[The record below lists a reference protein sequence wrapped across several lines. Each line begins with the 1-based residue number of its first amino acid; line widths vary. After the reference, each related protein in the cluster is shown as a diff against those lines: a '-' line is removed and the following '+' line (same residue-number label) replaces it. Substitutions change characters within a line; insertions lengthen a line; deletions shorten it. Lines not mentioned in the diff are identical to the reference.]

1 MKSLTKSIFRS
12 NNDKS
17 RKFSR
22 SKPSGVSR
30 LLAVVIVLGLVWTVL
45 SPVSAAITPVP
56 QSSATI
62 KVAVAQMGFGS
73 TVQDNLQKI
82 ASFMSQ
88 ASLAGCRLIVFP
100 EGVLRP
106 VKDPSDPSTITFLQ
120 AVEAEAA
127 NDRIYVL
134 LGILSVSSTGKQFNW
149 MVVIN
154 PQGQEIH
161 RYPKLYDNPTGELP
175 HIFHID
181 DIPCSAVLCADRW
194 LRGVTELPIIEGA
207 QISFELSHNFRS
219 EWVPALEWYW
229 CVPRALRHNVYVVFA
244 NTAANGNDGD
254 NCGHSAVVDPSG
266 QFVTRT
272 FGDQEQMLTA
282 YLDMTKSTGREAGL
296 RRNHRAFAKFW
307 EVGQQI
313 RDGQTLSIAQWSRY
327 TSPTINVRI
336 AVAQMGLTRAK
347 LTNVGRMEQLVSQAK
362 ANLADVVVFPALAVT
377 GGVKSDIKNFTQSDA
392 SKYLA
397 RIQNAA
403 KQYAVYVIFGMPRI
417 AGTLRMNT
425 AYVIGP
431 DGSVVTRYDQMAV
444 DWPDVFAAGSC
455 PSQMWF
461 KLNGVPAVVTVGK
474 DKLWSEIA
482 EMSAYAGVQLLFNL
496 AYDPEGGP
504 DEDLRQLQ
512 VASNFASFF
521 TFSAVANAA
530 SSTGLTNPSA
540 SGSGGSVLWDDLTGY
555 QEMQAAVKHTSW
567 PQASSYQIYS
577 SFSANCIVRAGKGD
591 EILYATRKVNQSN
604 SFKEDSKNTRMRP
617 WYWYGAQTVTS
628 CF

>member
-1 MKSLTKSIFRS
+1 MTKSRS
-12 NNDKS
+12 QTNTDWGPAG
-17 RKFSR
+17 SR
-22 SKPSGVSR
+22 STPNRMFRIVALIALCLVFEIVSP
-30 LLAVVIVLGLVWTVL
+30 L
-45 SPVSAAITPVP
+45 SAAISPVP

-62 KVAVAQMGFGS
+62 KIAVAQMGFGS

-82 ASFMSQ
+82 FSFMAQ
-88 ASLAGCRLIVFP
+88 ASAAGCRLVVFP
-100 EGVLRP
+100 EGVLKP
-106 VKDPSDPSTITFLQ
+106 VKDPNDPNTVTFLQ

-127 NDRIYVL
+127 NDHIYVL

-175 HIFHID
+175 HIFYID
-181 DIPCSAVLCADRW
+181 DIPCTAVLCADRW

-207 QISFELSHNFRS
+207 QVSFELSHNFRS

-229 CVPRALRHNVYVVFA
+229 YVPRALRHNVYVVFA

-254 NCGHSAVVDPSG
+254 NCGHSAVVDPNG
-266 QFVTRT
+266 QFLSRT

-282 YLDMTKSTGREAGL
+282 YLDMTKATGREAGL
-296 RRNHRAFAKFW
+296 RRNHPAFAQFW
-307 EVGQQI
+307 EVGQKI
-313 RDGQTLSIAQWSRY
+313 RDGQAVSIAQWSRY

-336 AVAQMGLTRAK
+336 AAVQMGLTREK
-347 LTNVGRMEQLVSQAK
+347 VRNVGRMEQFISQAK
-362 ANLADVVVFPALAVT
+362 ANLADVVVFPALALT
-377 GGVKSDIKNFTQSDA
+377 GGVKSDVKNFTQSDA
-392 SKYLA
+392 SKYLT

-417 AGTLRMNT
+417 VGTLRMNA

-431 DGSVVTRYDQMAV
+431 DGTVVTQYDQMAV
-444 DWPDVFAAGSC
+444 DWPDVFTPGSC
-455 PSQMWF
+455 PSKMWF
-461 KLNGVPAVVTVGK
+461 KVNGVPAVVTVGK
-474 DKLWSEIA
+474 DKLWSEIS

-496 AYDPEGGP
+496 SYDGEAGV

-530 SSTGLTNPSA
+530 SSAGLTNPST
-540 SGSGGSVLWDDLTGY
+540 SGSGGSTLWDDLTGY
-555 QEMQAAVKHTSW
+555 QEMQSAVKHTSW
-567 PQASSYQIYS
+567 PQAASYQIYS
-577 SFSANCIVRAGKGD
+577 SFSANCMVRAGKGD

-604 SFKEDSKNTRMRP
+604 PFKEDSKNTRMRP